1 MQLKSQNYTLLR
13 QGEADDLPQSA
24 ARRRWNRRPIWQWIV
39 PGLLAVTVVLAL
51 VITRAKV
58 EKDVKWD
65 HHSNLPAC
73 PQYPALKAASSDRE
87 KLEKEVK
94 DAIDSDKFF
103 EKSLKN
109 MQGAVQ
115 IPTESFDDMGPVGND
130 TRWDIFKDFH
140 KYLEETFPLVYSK
153 LEFTPINTYGIL
165 LEWKGK
171 DTSLKPYLFMGHQD
185 VVPVL
190 KVTESRWKYP
200 PYSAYYDGRFVWGR
214 GASDC
219 KNVVIGVLEAFET
232 LLEKNFIPERTIM
245 AGFGFDEEISGP
257 QGAQFIARHLEET
270 KGKGSI
276 DLIIDEGGLG
286 IKDINGATFALPGLG
301 EKGYFDA
308 RITVE
313 TAGGHS
319 SVPPD
324 HTGIGILSQIISAI
338 EANPYEPDL
347 TPVNPY
353 YTTLQCTAQY
363 SPDMDSW
370 LRKTIQKALSSKKAA
385 KTVAD
390 YIASQDISQR
400 YLMQTSQATDLIS
413 GGVKINALPEKV
425 YAVVN
430 HRIAVESRVKD
441 VRANLKSV
449 IESKILPKF
458 PLSLDAWGEVSGN
471 TSASSVGQ
479 IFLENFDEPLEPSPV
494 SPFDTDAY
502 KIFTGTIKQVMGED
516 VIVAP
521 SLMTGNTD
529 TKFYWNLSKNIY
541 RFAPVRDGGREN
553 AHTVDERIGMK
564 EHVEGVRFYA
574 QLILNSDRS

>member
-13 QGEADDLPQSA
+13 QGEADDLPLA
-24 ARRRWNRRPIWQWIV
+24 AGRRRWNRRPIWQWVV

-51 VITRAKV
+51 GITRATLG
-58 EKDVKWD
+58 EKDLKWD
-65 HHSNLPAC
+65 YDSNLPAC

-94 DAIDSDKFF
+94 DAINSDEFF

-130 TRWDIFKDFH
+130 TRFDIFKDFH
-140 KYLEETFPLVYSK
+140 KFLEKSFPL
-153 LEFTPINTYGIL
+153 LEFTPVNTYGIL
-165 LEWKGK
+165 LEWKGR
-171 DTSLKPYLFMGHQD
+171 DASLKPYLFMGHQD
-185 VVPVL
+185 VVPVP

-200 PYSAYYDGRFVWGR
+200 PYSAHYDGRFVWGR

-232 LLEKNFIPERTIM
+232 LLEKDFIPERTIL

-286 IKDINGATFALPGLG
+286 IKELDGATFALPGLG

-324 HTGIGILSQIISAI
+324 HTGIGILSQIVSAI

-347 TPVNPY
+347 TPINPY
-353 YTTLQCTAQY
+353 YTTLQCTAEY

-390 YIASQDISQR
+390 YIASKDISQR
-400 YLMQTSQATDLIS
+400 YLMQTSQATDLVS

-430 HRIAVESRVKD
+430 HRIAVESRIKD
-441 VRANLKSV
+441 VQANLKLV

-458 PLSLDAWGEVSGN
+458 SLSLDAWGEVSGN

-479 IFLENFDEPLEPSPV
+479 IILENFDEPLEPSPV

-502 KIFTGTIKQVMGED
+502 KVFTGTIKQVMGED